1 MLVHSDLFD
10 RQKVQLDNALKFA
23 IIKSLKF
30 WRKQLEISTYETNP
44 TEITFNIREIVQL
57 KSLVAYFQPIM
68 SVTGKKVLGLEGLI
82 RGIIPGSEALIQPKQ
97 LFDAAAAAGL
107 TIPLDRGCRD
117 AVLDGFR
124 DYHHANPDLLLF
136 LNLDTAIIDEVGG
149 SNYLCEQV
157 SYSGISPKNIVI
169 EINESK
175 ALNTRELTQ
184 FVDNYK
190 SMGFLIALDDV
201 GAGFSNMDRIAEL
214 KPDIVKIDRSIIQ
227 DMDRIYHKQ
236 EVFKSLV
243 NLTNKIGA
251 LIVAEGVE
259 TRGEAIQVLK
269 LGGQVIQGFY
279 FAKPGHDFV
288 LKAELIVKTAEVV
301 DDYKALLLRELEDY
315 NQKCLAYTHTV
326 NGMIKA
332 LAVVDHPDEFDGQL
346 EKALINAD
354 TVDCAYVL
362 DESGIQCSDTVGAK
376 NIGACEKLVFHSA
389 KIGVDHS
396 IKNFYYNLIKRKQDT
411 YISEPYVSMATGSL
425 CITYSRV
432 FRLAAQKYILCVDF
446 LETQQPH
453 PFSL

>member
-1 MLVHSDLFD
+1 M
-10 RQKVQLDNALKFA
+10 
-23 IIKSLKF
+23 
-30 WRKQLEISTYETNP
+30 EISTHQTNP
-44 TEITFNIREIVQL
+44 AETAVNISEVIRQ

-68 SVTGKKVLGLEGLI
+68 SVTGKKILGLEGLI
-82 RGIIPGSEALIQPKQ
+82 RGIIPGSDQLIAPKL
-97 LFDAAAAAGL
+97 LFDAALASGL
-107 TIPLDRGCRD
+107 TIELDRACRD
-117 AVLDGFR
+117 AVLAAFH
-124 DYHHANPDLLLF
+124 DYHQANPDLLLF

-149 SNYLCEQV
+149 SNYLCDQV
-157 SYSGISPKNIVI
+157 RHSGISPKNIVI

-175 ALNTRELTQ
+175 ALDTRGLSQ
-184 FVDNYK
+184 FVTTYK
-190 SMGFLIALDDV
+190 NKGFLIALDDV
-201 GAGFSNMDRIAEL
+201 GAGFSNMDRIAGL

-259 TRGEAIQVLK
+259 TRAEAIQVLK

-279 FAKPGHDFV
+279 FARPGNDFV

-301 DDYKALLLRELEDY
+301 DAYKTLLLQELEDY

-332 LAVVDHPDEFDGQL
+332 LAVVDRPDEFDGQL
-346 EKALINAD
+346 HKCLVHAEA
-354 TVDCAYVL
+354 VDCAYVL

-389 KIGVDHS
+389 KMGVDHS

-446 LETQQPH
+446 LETHQPQ
-453 PFSL
+453 PISF

>member
-1 MLVHSDLFD
+1 M
-10 RQKVQLDNALKFA
+10 
-23 IIKSLKF
+23 
-30 WRKQLEISTYETNP
+30 EISTTTTSP
-44 TEITFNIREIVQL
+44 ATAGFNICEVIRQN
-57 KSLVAYFQPIM
+57 SLVAYFQPIL
-68 SVTGKKVLGLEGLI
+68 SVTGKKILGLEGLI
-82 RGIIPGSEALIQPKQ
+82 RGLVPGSEQLLPPKP

-107 TIPLDRGCRD
+107 TIELDRACRD
-117 AVLDGFR
+117 AVLAAFR
-124 DYHHANPDLLLF
+124 DYHQANPDLLLF

-157 SYSGISPKNIVI
+157 RHSGISPKNIVI

-175 ALNTRELTQ
+175 ALDTRGLTQ
-184 FVDNYK
+184 FVATYK
-190 SMGFLIALDDV
+190 KMGFLIALDDV
-201 GAGFSNMDRIAEL
+201 GAGFSNMDRIAGL

-259 TRGEAIQVLK
+259 TRAEAIQVLK

-279 FAKPGHDFV
+279 FAKPGNDFV

-301 DDYKALLLRELEDY
+301 DAYKALLLEELEDY
-315 NQKCLAYTHTV
+315 NQKCLAYTLTV

-346 EKALINAD
+346 QKCLINAT

-362 DESGIQCSDTVGAK
+362 DEAGIQCSDTIGAK

-389 KIGVDHS
+389 KMGVDHS

-432 FRLAAQKYILCVDF
+432 FRLAAEKYILCVDF
-446 LETQQPH
+446 LETQQPL
-453 PFSL
+453 PINF

>member
-1 MLVHSDLFD
+1 MSIAVTISTMITKA
-10 RQKVQLDNALKFA
+10 Q
-23 IIKSLKF
+23 
-30 WRKQLEISTYETNP
+30 KQLEISTPKTSPAET
-44 TEITFNIREIVQL
+44 TFDINEVIQH

-68 SVTGKKVLGLEGLI
+68 SVTGKKILGLEGLI
-82 RGIIPGSEALIQPKQ
+82 RGIVPGSDQLIAPKL
-97 LFDAAAAAGL
+97 LFDAAAETGL
-107 TIPLDRGCRD
+107 TIPLDRACRD
-117 AVLDGFR
+117 AVLAAFQ
-124 DYHHANPDLLLF
+124 DYYQANQDLLLF

-149 SNYLCEQV
+149 SNYLCGQV
-157 SYSGISPKNIVI
+157 SHSGISPKNIVI

-175 ALNTRELTQ
+175 ALDTHGLTQ
-184 FVDNYK
+184 FVVNYK
-190 SMGFLIALDDV
+190 NKGFLIALDDV
-201 GAGFSNMDRIAEL
+201 GAGFSNMDRIAGL

-243 NLTNKIGA
+243 NLANKIGA

-259 TRGEAIQVLK
+259 TRAEAIQVLK

-279 FAKPGHDFV
+279 FAKPGNDFV

-301 DDYKALLLRELEDY
+301 DAYKALLLEELEDY

-326 NGMIKA
+326 NGIIKA
-332 LAVVDHPDEFDGQL
+332 LAVVDRPDEFDGQL
-346 EKALINAD
+346 QKCLINANA
-354 TVDCAYVL
+354 VDCAYVL

-389 KIGVDHS
+389 KMGVDHS

-432 FRLAAQKYILCVDF
+432 FRLAAKKYILCVDF
-446 LETQQPH
+446 LEIQQPH
-453 PFSL
+453 PVNF

>member
-1 MLVHSDLFD
+1 ME
-10 RQKVQLDNALKFA
+10 Q
-23 IIKSLKF
+23 
-30 WRKQLEISTYETNP
+30 STHKT
-44 TEITFNIREIVQL
+44 TTGKATFNISEIIHQNHL
-57 KSLVAYFQPIM
+57 TAYFQPIM
-68 SVTGKKVLGLEGLI
+68 SVTGKKILGLEGLI
-82 RGIIPGSEALIQPKQ
+82 RGVIPGSEQVIPPQQ
-97 LFDAAAAAGL
+97 LFEAASKAGL
-107 TIPLDRGCRD
+107 TIPLDRACRD
-117 AVLDGFR
+117 AVLTAFLE
-124 DYHHANPDLLLF
+124 YYQINQDLLLF

-157 SYSGISPKNIVI
+157 SNSGISPKNIVI

-175 ALNTRELTQ
+175 ALNTDGLTQ
-184 FVDNYK
+184 FVTTYK
-190 SMGFLIALDDV
+190 NKGFLIALDDV
-201 GAGFSNMDRIAEL
+201 GAGFSNMDRIAGL

-227 DMDRIYHKQ
+227 DLDRIYHKQ

-259 TRGEAIQVLK
+259 TRNEAIQVLK

-279 FAKPGHDFV
+279 LAKPDNDFV
-288 LKAELIVKTAEVV
+288 LRAELIAKTAAVV
-301 DDYKALLLRELEDY
+301 DAYKALLLQELEDY
-315 NQKCLAYTHTV
+315 NQKCLTYTQTV

-346 EKALINAD
+346 KKCLMGTE

-389 KIGVDHS
+389 KMGVDHS
-396 IKNFYYNLIKRKQDT
+396 IKNFYYNLVKRKQDT

-432 FRLAAQKYILCVDF
+432 FRLAAKKYILCVDF
-446 LETQQPH
+446 LETQQP
-453 PFSL
+453 LAAQLQ

>member
-1 MLVHSDLFD
+1 MESSINKTSPAEATL
-10 RQKVQLDNALKFA
+10 NIPE
-23 IIKSLKF
+23 II
-30 WRKQLEISTYETNP
+30 Q
-44 TEITFNIREIVQL
+44 Q

-82 RGIIPGSEALIQPKQ
+82 RGRVPGSDMLIQPKP
-97 LFDAAAAAGL
+97 LFDTAATAGL
-107 TIPLDRGCRD
+107 TIALDRACRD
-117 AVLDGFR
+117 AVLDGFC

-157 SYSGISPKNIVI
+157 SHSGISPKNIVI

-175 ALNTRELTQ
+175 ALDTQALTV
-184 FVDNYK
+184 FVNHYK
-190 SMGFLIALDDV
+190 SLGFLIALDDV
-201 GAGFSNMDRIAEL
+201 GAGFSNMDRIAGL

-227 DMDRIYHKQ
+227 DLDCIYHKQ

-259 TRGEAIQVLK
+259 TRAEAIQVLK

-279 FAKPGHDFV
+279 FARPGHDYV
-288 LKAELIVKTAEVV
+288 LKAELIVKTTEVV
-301 DDYKALLLRELEDY
+301 DDYKALLLQELEDY

-326 NGMIKA
+326 NGIIKA
-332 LAVVDHPDEFDGQL
+332 LAVLDHPDEFDAQL
-346 EKALINAD
+346 HRCLNSTD

-362 DESGIQCSDTVGAK
+362 DEAGIQCSDTVGAK

-389 KIGVDHS
+389 KVGVDHS

-432 FRLAAQKYILCVDF
+432 FRLAAKKYILCVDF
-446 LETQQPH
+446 LEAPL
-453 PFSL
+453 PVNP

>member
-1 MLVHSDLFD
+1 MES
-10 RQKVQLDNALKFA
+10 
-23 IIKSLKF
+23 S
-30 WRKQLEISTYETNP
+30 
-44 TEITFNIREIVQL
+44 ITITSPAEATVNIREVIEQ

-82 RGIIPGSEALIQPKQ
+82 RGIIPGSAGLIQPKP
-97 LFDAAAAAGL
+97 LFDAAADAGL
-107 TIPLDRGCRD
+107 TIALDRACRD
-117 AVLDGFR
+117 AVLDGFC

-157 SYSGISPKNIVI
+157 RHSGISPKNIVI

-175 ALNTRELTQ
+175 ALDTQGLTQ
-184 FVDNYK
+184 FVDYYK

-201 GAGFSNMDRIAEL
+201 GAGFSNMDRIAGL

-227 DMDRIYHKQ
+227 DMDCIYHKQ

-259 TRGEAIQVLK
+259 TRAEAIQVLK

-279 FAKPGHDFV
+279 FARPGQDYV
-288 LKAELIVKTAEVV
+288 LKAELIVKTTEVV
-301 DDYKALLLRELEDY
+301 DAYKSLLLRELEDY

-326 NGMIKA
+326 NGIIKA
-332 LAVVDHPDEFDGQL
+332 LAVLDHPDEFDAQL
-346 EKALINAD
+346 HHCLISTD

-362 DESGIQCSDTVGAK
+362 DEAGIQCSDTIGAK

-389 KIGVDHS
+389 KVGVDHS
-396 IKNFYYNLIKRKQDT
+396 IKNFYYNLIKRRQDT

-432 FRLAAQKYILCVDF
+432 FRLAAKKYILCVDF
-446 LETQQPH
+446 LEAPL
-453 PFSL
+453 PVNP

>member
-1 MLVHSDLFD
+1 M
-10 RQKVQLDNALKFA
+10 
-23 IIKSLKF
+23 
-30 WRKQLEISTYETNP
+30 EISTTTTSP
-44 TEITFNIREIVQL
+44 ATAGFNICEVIRQNN
-57 KSLVAYFQPIM
+57 LVAYFQPIL
-68 SVTGKKVLGLEGLI
+68 SVTGKKILGLEGLI
-82 RGIIPGSEALIQPKQ
+82 RGLVPGSEQLLPPKP

-107 TIPLDRGCRD
+107 TIELDRACRD
-117 AVLDGFR
+117 AVLAAFR
-124 DYHHANPDLLLF
+124 DYHQANPDLLLF

-157 SYSGISPKNIVI
+157 RHSGISPKNIVI

-175 ALNTRELTQ
+175 ALDTRGLTQ
-184 FVDNYK
+184 FVATYK
-190 SMGFLIALDDV
+190 KMGFLIALDDV
-201 GAGFSNMDRIAEL
+201 GAGFSNMDRIAGL

-259 TRGEAIQVLK
+259 TRAEAIQVLK

-279 FAKPGHDFV
+279 FAKPGNDFV

-301 DDYKALLLRELEDY
+301 DAYKALLLEELEDY
-315 NQKCLAYTHTV
+315 NQKCLAYTLTV

-346 EKALINAD
+346 QKCLINAT

-362 DESGIQCSDTVGAK
+362 DEAGIQCSDTIGAK

-389 KIGVDHS
+389 KMGVDHS

-432 FRLAAQKYILCVDF
+432 FRLAAEKYILCVDF
-446 LETQQPH
+446 LETQQPL
-453 PFSL
+453 PVNF